1 MRKTI
6 TLMLLLTV
14 AFLSFSQDIRPIGCT
29 NLQSPSWSVYGVD
42 GSLYIYK
49 NSTLGYTKI
58 LSADLVQAKIDSL
71 AARKIDINGKNSNIE
86 YLNFR
91 YDTVSPS
98 WQEGRM
104 FYDSTKH
111 SMTYFNDSP
120 MVAINAGREL
130 LIRVYNNS
138 GSPILNGSVVYPTGN
153 AFGEPS
159 IGLCDISYYDR
170 TRILAVATEDIP
182 NNSFGYVTKFGEVS
196 MNTLGFDPTKY
207 LYAGHNGTITN
218 DYPAHDDFVVII
230 GRVGV
235 VGVNGT
241 IIVDINSSQYAVD
254 VNLVRGWDNYLQ
266 GDELTV
272 SFTNVTR
279 TISLT
284 PTATSFH
291 NYEDGTKYIMTGN
304 KTFQISD
311 VEGKHIVYFDKGV
324 LAESVN
330 PTSSQLGSI
339 FKDKSAVA
347 SIYWDAT
354 NKAQLMLGNERHT
367 INMQGATQGY
377 LHQTRWTQC
386 IPTGFVPLNLVT
398 DNGSIDIYAQFGVD
412 SGVIIDEDIQSS
424 TPVIS
429 STTGLPIYYR
439 LGSGNWRRSVR
450 TGYSVLNDGTTG
462 LVQYN
467 KLTAGTWSLSS
478 HTNNYYGLIHV
489 YGTND
494 LGSNAIVAFMGSGDY
509 ASKLDAENGL
519 KTEVLSLRQGFPF
532 AEGKHLYSILYSTK
546 SSYANTPKMNIE
558 INNQGGMFYDY
569 RDITESPLSGTSA
582 TTTSFLSNTDTP
594 STYVGQANKILK
606 VGATELGVEFSD
618 ATTST
623 TGINIPTGQTYQIN
637 GGSIVVDA
645 INDAVTTT
653 APSQNAVF
661 DALALKENLSNKE
674 NITVDN
680 STTKYPTVNLLKTYA
695 DTKDPSSTN
704 ELNTSV
710 IFNKV
715 NNKIEITDAGGT
727 KSDTIDINTAL
738 LFNEYRGRIT
748 ATSNPITFNWPTMFE
763 SSDYNLDIYPFYY
776 ETIDSKNIEIKNA
789 VYDKTQTAS
798 GFSLYLDT
806 IAGYVDYRAY
816 RKTYSETPAN
826 VLLQSDLT
834 TVVGTPGLDTK
845 IPTEKAV
852 RAALNGV
859 VVTETDPIVKSIN
872 GIVKSNG
879 TTISSA
885 SAGTDYVIPSGN
897 ITGSSGSV
905 VNSQI
910 IKFDTGTT
918 EGTDLYTFNGSSS
931 KTIDIKAGTNITL
944 TKAANS
950 VTIASSGGSGG
961 ASILD
966 KVGYQE
972 GGWSA
977 FRFSNTVSGWGLCG
991 SVLVNNPSISSSQ
1004 DDYGPFVLQGGSGGT
1019 NEFIYM
1025 QGNAIIRSSGSPLF
1039 AIKFGITNNTA
1050 SGRQLLIGI
1059 GNNIGAYYNS
1069 SVYNNIVLYR
1079 STTTNRLYFKTSNA
1093 SGETT
1098 TDTGIDININVPYI
1112 FVSDVTS
1119 SSSVTFYLYDYNYS
1133 LLATATHTTNIPTTA
1148 GMSLFSQ
1155 SSDQSGNTTGG
1166 AIMQYSS
1173 KMILRK

>member
-1 MRKTI
+1 MRKILTI
-6 TLMLLLTV
+6 L
-14 AFLSFSQDIRPIGCT
+14 LSFICLTLFGQDIKPISP
-29 NLQSPSWSVYGVD
+29 NFKALQSPSFSYYTTDSSVW
-42 GSLYIYK
+42 IYK
-49 NSTLGYTKI
+49 GVIYGWTKLAKFSDIKVRYVKNGLYLSNDTIKLGGILTENTNIDLNNKELYLYSENNLLGKSINTIINDDQQNFQVISTTGAITVRTELGLTNDSLHLIANSSNGIGTERIQTHNNIKEVITITKPDYSFYTKGTIQDTTGIKYFNIPKETFQDSTLIPKYYVDNKFK
-58 LSADLVQAKIDSL
+58 QK
-71 AARKIDINGKNSNIE
+71 
-86 YLNFR
+86 
-91 YDTVSPS
+91 
-98 WQEGRM
+98 
-104 FYDSTKH
+104 
-111 SMTYFNDSP
+111 NDSIVGSGYFTNHKALLKEDKSNKVISISSSSTDIQYP
-120 MVAINAGREL
+120 SAKLLYDQLSLKEPVITPPSVVDPQNYFWNGLKQFTPIVVGNGGYAANIYYTTLTNTIVPTYKQLSYTAEISETVLSGTISNQEL
-130 LIRVYNNS
+130 LIRTYLGTQEINS
-138 GSPILNGSVVYPTGN
+138 TIVDPGEWSNYVRYKVNISAGTTQIKFEPFLRHSNGTETILFSFYSDDLNATDYTDYKKITQEPSFPCVATDILGVRIYFKTTSNSNVTINTIIGNGN
-153 AFGEPS
+153 AGYFTTPLKLRHEQ
-159 IGLCDISYYDR
+159 L
-170 TRILAVATEDIP
+170 RIPTWALSGHTGIANTVAA
-182 NNSFGYVTKFGEVS
+182 F
-196 MNTLGFDPTKY
+196 
-207 LYAGHNGTITN
+207 
-218 DYPAHDDFVVII
+218 
-230 GRVGV
+230 
-235 VGVNGT
+235 
-241 IIVDINSSQYAVD
+241 
-254 VNLVRGWDNYLQ
+254 
-266 GDELTV
+266 
-272 SFTNVTR
+272 
-279 TISLT
+279 
-284 PTATSFH
+284 
-291 NYEDGTKYIMTGN
+291 DGT
-304 KTFQISD
+304 
-311 VEGKHIVYFDKGV
+311 GV
-324 LAESVN
+324 AINL
-330 PTSSQLGSI
+330 
-339 FKDKSAVA
+339 
-347 SIYWDAT
+347 AT
-354 NKAQLMLGNERHT
+354 NLFEQ
-367 INMQGATQGY
+367 
-377 LHQTRWTQC
+377 
-386 IPTGFVPLNLVT
+386 V
-398 DNGSIDIYAQFGVD
+398 
-412 SGVIIDEDIQSS
+412 
-424 TPVIS
+424 
-429 STTGLPIYYR
+429 
-439 LGSGNWRRSVR
+439 
-450 TGYSVLNDGTTG
+450 
-462 LVQYN
+462 
-467 KLTAGTWSLSS
+467 
-478 HTNNYYGLIHV
+478 
-489 YGTND
+489 
-494 LGSNAIVAFMGSGDY
+494 
-509 ASKLDAENGL
+509 
-519 KTEVLSLRQGFPF
+519 
-532 AEGKHLYSILYSTK
+532 
-546 SSYANTPKMNIE
+546 
-558 INNQGGMFYDY
+558 
-569 RDITESPLSGTSA
+569 
-582 TTTSFLSNTDTP
+582 
-594 STYVGQANKILK
+594 
-606 VGATELGVEFSD
+606 
-618 ATTST
+618 
-623 TGINIPTGQTYQIN
+623 
-637 GGSIVVDA
+637 
-645 INDAVTTT
+645 
-653 APSQNAVF
+653 
-661 DALALKENLSNKE
+661 SNKE
-674 NITVDN
+674 NTTVDN

-710 IFNKV
+710 VFNKADNTLEV
-715 NNKIEITDAGGT
+715 TDAGGT
-727 KSDTIDINTAL
+727 KKDTIDINTAL

-748 ATSNPITFNWPTMFE
+748 VTSNPITFNWPTMFE

-834 TVVGTPGLDTK
+834 TVVSTPGLDTK

-852 RAALNGV
+852 RTALNGV

-1112 FVSDVTS
+1112 FVGDVTS

-1148 GMSLFSQ
+1148 AMFLFSQ
-1155 SSDQSGNTTGG
+1155 SSDQSGNTTDG
-1166 AIMQYSS
+1166 AIRQYSS